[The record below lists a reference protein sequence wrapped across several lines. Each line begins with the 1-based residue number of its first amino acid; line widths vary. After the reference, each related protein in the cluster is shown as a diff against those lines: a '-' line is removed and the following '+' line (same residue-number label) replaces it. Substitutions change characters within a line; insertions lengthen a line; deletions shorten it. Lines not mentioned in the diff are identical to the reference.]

1 MQKFANGCAGTQ
13 YHDSQKNAL
22 YGPEILQKKLFSS
35 RNFTCVI
42 NPGGFEDAP
51 AVGNKT
57 RERYKLEYHSEES
70 SKRRHPSKRSESGI
84 INFSKII
91 STDVNA

>member
-1 MQKFANGCAGTQ
+1 
-13 YHDSQKNAL
+13 
-22 YGPEILQKKLFSS
+22 
-35 RNFTCVI
+35 VI